1 MHESLWVMAGGAT
14 GALMRYQLGRLA
26 FHMWGADYPYGTL
39 LANVIGGFAMGV
51 LVGVLARAGGSEA
64 MRLLLAV
71 GVLGGFT
78 TFSAFSLEVV
88 LMIERGAAMQAAG
101 YIALSVLGAVIA
113 LFAGLSMVRA
123 LA

>member
-14 GALMRYQLGRLA
+14 GALMRYQLGRMALRL
-26 FHMWGADYPYGTL
+26 WGPDYPYGTL
-39 LANVIGGFAMGV
+39 LANVLGGFAMGV
-51 LVGVLARAGGSEA
+51 LVGWLARAGGSEA

-113 LFAGLSMVRA
+113 LFAGLSAVRA